1 MTNENKEVK
10 QKKAKN
16 VIPGT
21 NVSKVGVI
29 VTSVILAVL
38 IAIPAFFVVVFSA
51 QPYELKDG
59 KLDVYKLT
67 SSIYTKM
74 MLPQCLIQFTM
85 TIRESTFM
93 SR

>member
-38 IAIPAFFVVVFSA
+38 IAISAFFVVVFSA
-51 QPYELKDG
+51 SSLEL
-59 KLDVYKLT
+59 
-67 SSIYTKM
+67 M
-74 MLPQCLIQFTM
+74 R
-85 TIRESTFM
+85 TIPLSFNV
-93 SR
+93 SKNL